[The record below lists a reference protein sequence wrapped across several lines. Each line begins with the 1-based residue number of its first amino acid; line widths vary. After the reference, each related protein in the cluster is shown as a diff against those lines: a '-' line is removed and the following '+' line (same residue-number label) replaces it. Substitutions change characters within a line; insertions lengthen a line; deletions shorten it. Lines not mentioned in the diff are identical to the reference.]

1 MNSGPGNNGGDL
13 SNLSMRDLFRM
24 EAENQTAI
32 LAQGLLELEKDAG
45 SGDKLEVLMRASHS
59 VKGAARIVGIDAVVD
74 LAHKLEDCFVAAQR
88 RELHLASN
96 HIDLLLQTVD
106 AIVQIAHLDEG
117 ETRQWLTENQGSI
130 EHLQSQ
136 LDSLLSSGM
145 ILDAATPTA
154 AKNAGKRESDDG
166 TGVDKAVAAGST
178 VPSNTAKSSPL
189 ADSPLSLAAMPKVS
203 DERIV
208 RINADRLTRI
218 MGLSSEILVESS
230 WLRPFTDSMV
240 LLKRRHTEMSNVLEA
255 LKESVSSVSLS
266 ERARTQLL
274 DLQRRLAD
282 CRSMLSER
290 LIELDDYDRRNC
302 NLSSKMYSE
311 VVASRMRPFSD
322 GIQGMQRMVRDMSRK
337 LKKKVSLH
345 IEGENTPVDRD
356 ILEKVK
362 APITHLLRNAVDHGI
377 ETPRTRKNSRKPEE
391 GRIQLSATHVGGM
404 LTIVVEDDGQG
415 VDLTK
420 LREKIVARRL
430 ATAEIA
436 VNLSEAELLE
446 FLFLPDF
453 TTKNRVT
460 EFSGRGV
467 GLDVVR
473 SLIQEMHGKVN
484 VVHDEGKG
492 LKFVLQLPLTLSV
505 ITTLQVE
512 IAGEPYAFPL
522 SRVDHLMSVSP
533 EQVKLI
539 EGRQYISLHDELIGL
554 VPAAHVLE
562 LETSQ
567 IQYDEFPVIVVG
579 DHLNRYG
586 VVVDRFI
593 GQRELSVQS
602 LDTRVGK
609 VQDIS
614 AASLTEDGTPVL
626 VIDVDDLVRSID
638 TRANGGNFATL
649 KPYSDVL
656 SHKVRKRVLVVD
668 DSLTVREIERKLLES
683 YDYRVDVAVDGMD
696 GWNAVR
702 RNKYDLIIT
711 DVDMPRMDGIE
722 LVNSIKR
729 DSQLGSL
736 PIMIVSYKDRQED
749 RQRGLEAGAD
759 YYLTKGSFHDETLL
773 EAVVDLIGEASE

>member
-1 MNSGPGNNGGDL
+1 MNNGSGNSNDL
-13 SNLSMRDLFRM
+13 SNLSMHDLFRM

-32 LAQGLLELEKDAG
+32 LAQGLLDLEKDT
-45 SGDKLEVLMRASHS
+45 SSSDKLEILMRASHS
-59 VKGAARIVGIDAVVD
+59 VKGAARIVGIDAVVG

-88 RELHLASN
+88 RQLQLTSS
-96 HIDLLLQTVD
+96 HIDLFLQAVD
-106 AIVQIAHLDEG
+106 AIVQVAHLDEAD
-117 ETRQWLTENQGSI
+117 TRQWLTENQESI
-130 EHLQSQ
+130 ENLKLQ
-136 LDSLLSSGM
+136 LDYILSGDVSLGGAIEPGNKESVATNNVVTNNVVKTAPTP
-145 ILDAATPTA
+145 AADSYNSPDSLQTLEKP
-154 AKNAGKRESDDG
+154 
-166 TGVDKAVAAGST
+166 
-178 VPSNTAKSSPL
+178 VPPTAKS
-189 ADSPLSLAAMPKVS
+189 KVS

-218 MGLSSEILVESS
+218 MGLSSEILVEST

-255 LKESVSSVSLS
+255 LKESISSVSLS

-274 DLQRRLAD
+274 DLQKKLTD
-282 CRSMLSER
+282 CRSLLSER
-290 LIELDDYDRRNC
+290 VIELDDYDRRNS
-302 NLSSKMYSE
+302 NLSSKMYNE

-337 LKKKVSLH
+337 LKKKVNLQ

-362 APITHLLRNAVDHGI
+362 APLTHLLRNAIDHGI
-377 ETPRTRKNSRKPEE
+377 ETPKTRKNKNKNEE
-391 GRIQLSATHVGGM
+391 GALYLAASHIGGM
-404 LTIVVEDDGQG
+404 LTIMVEDDGQG
-415 VDLTK
+415 VDLQK

-430 ATAEIA
+430 ASPEIA
-436 VNLSEAELLE
+436 SNLTEAELLE

-473 SLIQEMHGKVN
+473 SLVQEMHGKVTVIN
-484 VVHDEGKG
+484 NSGRG
-492 LKFVLQLPLTLSV
+492 LKFVLHLPLTLSV
-505 ITTLQVE
+505 ITTLLVE

-533 EQVKLI
+533 DKVRTI
-539 EGRQYISLHDELIGL
+539 EGRQYISLDNELVGL
-554 VPAAHVLE
+554 VSASHVLE
-562 LETSQ
+562 LEAVNL
-567 IQYDEFPVIVVG
+567 QYEEFPIIVVG

-602 LDTRVGK
+602 LDSRVGK

-638 TRANGGNFATL
+638 AMASGGAINTL
-649 KPYSDVL
+649 RPYTDVL

-683 YDYRVDVAVDGMD
+683 YGYRVDVAVDGMD

-702 RNKYDLIIT
+702 RNKYNLIIT

-722 LVNSIKR
+722 LVNSIKN
-729 DSQLGSL
+729 DSHLAAL

-759 YYLTKGSFHDETLL
+759 YYLTKGSFHDETLV
-773 EAVVDLIGEASE
+773 EAVVDLIGEASQ